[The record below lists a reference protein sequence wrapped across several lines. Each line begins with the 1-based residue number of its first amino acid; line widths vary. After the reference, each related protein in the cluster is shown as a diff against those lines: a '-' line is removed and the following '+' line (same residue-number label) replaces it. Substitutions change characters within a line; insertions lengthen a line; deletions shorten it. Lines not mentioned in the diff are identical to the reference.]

1 MASLSESNRIMQ
13 GAPGVARF
21 NVQNGGRRQDSATP
35 ASYRLLLVFLLLLY
49 ANTPIVLPALDVI
62 RPAAVVGGLALL
74 ALLAEI
80 MFGTRKFEMAWP
92 EGALLIAFVAAAA
105 LSCLTAL
112 WPGYAVGWTS
122 DLMKMTLV
130 FFFLVNCANTE
141 RRLRGVMW
149 VMVIG
154 GLFPALGT
162 LKNFYQGNLQEGRAA
177 WVGIFA
183 NPNEVA
189 YSLVI
194 LFPLAAYLA
203 TSRGWVARLF
213 LLGISTI
220 YLPAIFVTF
229 SRGGVVG
236 LVAVV
241 GLYAWRKRALW
252 LQVALALLVAGGLML
267 ASRHWSRGE
276 DFSQLND
283 DVSFQQR
290 IATSQAG
297 FQMFIDHPWL
307 GVGPGCSVVAW
318 PLYAPQGLYTR
329 GALVTHNTI
338 VQVFSE
344 TGILGAAPFLFLI
357 GFGLYQARRLGLKSN
372 TVNLGIAIEVAIW
385 GLVVCGMSGGYALT
399 WFPYILLG
407 LAAAARRING
417 ETA

>member
-13 GAPGVARF
+13 GAPSVARF

-49 ANTPIVLPALDVI
+49 ANTPIVLPALEVV
-62 RPAAVVGGLALL
+62 RPAALVGGLALL
-74 ALLAEI
+74 ALLCEI
-80 MFGTRKFEMAWP
+80 MFETRKFEMGWP

-112 WPGYAVGWTS
+112 WPGYAAGWTS